1 MSVRTYRL
9 ITILRVNGLNASTKR
24 HRQVEWIRKQA
35 LKKKERKKENKT
47 YIYAAHKRPTSDL
60 GTYTMKVRGRKRVLH
75 ANGIQKRLE

>member
-35 LKKKERKKENKT
+35 LKKKKERKKT
-47 YIYAAHKRPTSDL
+47 RPIY
-60 GTYTMKVRGRKRVLH
+60 MLH
-75 ANGIQKRLE
+75 TKDPLQT